1 MASVPQKLQDESF
14 NHLFTHHEHLV
25 ISMSYKLVL
34 KRECRNIQKS
44 LQSDITKP
52 ELPGHFPGNY
62 AGSILNTI
70 LSLNAGR
77 GVFISL
83 FMAIEGRQVLL
94 HQSES

>member
-52 ELPGHFPGNY
+52 ELPGHFPEALAYFVWWRQGQ
-62 AGSILNTI
+62 
-70 LSLNAGR
+70 
-77 GVFISL
+77 F
-83 FMAIEGRQVLL
+83 AI
-94 HQSES
+94 HF